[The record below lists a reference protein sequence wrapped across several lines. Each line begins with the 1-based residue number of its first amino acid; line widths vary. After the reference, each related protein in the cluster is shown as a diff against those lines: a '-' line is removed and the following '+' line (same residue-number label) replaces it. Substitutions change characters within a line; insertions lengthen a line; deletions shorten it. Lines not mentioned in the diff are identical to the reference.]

1 MHETSAVQALCRQVE
16 EIARQHGASSVRS
29 ILLEFGAS
37 PHLTPEHV
45 RESFEMFRT
54 LSPLLKETKIDF
66 RESPDVA
73 PDEVVLRDIEME
85 VPE

>member
-16 EIARQHGASSVRS
+16 EIARQHEALSVQR

-54 LSPLLKETKIDF
+54 LSPLLKNTEIEF

-73 PDEVVLRDIEME
+73 PDEIVLRDIEME

>member
-16 EIARQHGASSVRS
+16 EIARQHGAVSVQR
-29 ILLEFGAS
+29 ILLEFGVS

-54 LSPLLKETKIDF
+54 LSPLLKETRIEF
-66 RESPDVA
+66 RESPELA
-73 PDEVVLRDIEME
+73 PEEVVLRDVEME

>member
-16 EIARQHGASSVRS
+16 TIAAQHGAVRVHR
-29 ILLEFGAS
+29 ILLEFGVS
-37 PHLTPEHV
+37 PHLTPEHI

-54 LSPLLKETKIDF
+54 LSPLLQDALIEF
-66 RESPDVA
+66 RESADLA
-73 PDEVVLRDIEME
+73 PEEVVLRDIEME